1 MAETFHVQIKKAT
14 FIPDESAV
22 REFVAQLN
30 AILKDDQALLS
41 QFESDPR
48 AVLADRGVARDIQ
61 TELLVN
67 SGVVGVDTG
76 DCTADT
82 CLVFTTCSSSG
93 SGSAT
98 IVITHFEE
106 EIPSN
111 G

>member
-1 MAETFHVQIKKAT
+1 MADTFHVQVKKAT

-48 AVLADRGVARDIQ
+48 KVLSDRGVARDIQ

-67 SGVVGVDTG
+67 SGVAGAEDEG
-76 DCTADT
+76 CTADT

-93 SGSAT
+93 GGSAT

-106 EIPSN
+106 ETPIA
-111 G
+111 